1 MNLPQLHIQIENTNM
16 SNHSTLGRPAVGTS
30 STYFRKYIDLVPD
43 GNISNILNVQEETIA
58 SYFSNL
64 SHPNWDLSYA
74 PGKWT
79 IKQSLLHII
88 DVERVMAYRA
98 LAISRGDTTP
108 LPGFDQDLYAEVGP
122 VDHRSGASLV
132 SEYRMVRKASLSLF
146 QNMTDTDFNRL
157 GVASNQPASPL
168 AIAYI
173 IAGHEL
179 HHLQILQEKYAPL
192 FV

>member
-1 MNLPQLHIQIENTNM
+1 M
-16 SNHSTLGRPAVGTS
+16 
-30 STYFRKYIDLVPD
+30 PD
-43 GNISNILNVQEETIA
+43 GNISDLLKVQEETVA
-58 SYFSNL
+58 NYFSNL
-64 SHPNWDLSYA
+64 SPSNWDLSYA

-108 LPGFDQDLYAEVGP
+108 LPGFDQDLYADFGSVG
-122 VDHRSGASLV
+122 HRSGASLV
-132 SEYRMVRKASLSLF
+132 SEYRMVRQASLSLF

-157 GVASNQPASPL
+157 GIASNQPASPL
-168 AIAYI
+168 ALAYI

-179 HHLQILQEKYAPL
+179 HHLQLFKEKYAPF